1 MNETT
6 PNPTPHY
13 VMSNQ
18 PITRVEFAQAEPGYP
33 WYPVHAWLHRS
44 GLYPLLTPGARSL
57 LDVMLWQAWEQEKAE
72 NSAGGLV
79 IASIEQF
86 AAWCGDTT
94 RTTYRAVGFLLEP
107 PDSVLV
113 ITGNPARLLAK
124 RGPTVWEPLPGRSI
138 ARRKGGKPEPPPI
151 DTGLTRLSQNC
162 HETSAPS
169 RDRARPSH
177 PKEREIKTENQNQ
190 MRGGAQLPVSA
201 IHSRGFGMGWPEWT
215 LFGQR
220 AIAAGDVRGMLADM
234 GLGDPLLSA
243 TTALP
248 ALSCEEIQ
256 RVASDVGADRSIVN
270 PRRRPVAVA
279 WRLHRARG
287 MAMPQS
293 NAGGKAKG
301 VGQVLGNPATN
312 PESVRASVDALGVAA
327 SLEQLRK
334 LRRVGS

>member
-1 MNETT
+1 MTKHNTHIAHDQEIAA
-6 PNPTPHY
+6 
-13 VMSNQ
+13 
-18 PITRVEFAQAEPGYP
+18 ITFAPADPGYP

-44 GLYPLLTPGARSL
+44 GLYPLLPPGARGVIDVL
-57 LDVMLWQAWEQEKAE
+57 LWRDWEQQQ
-72 NSAGGLV
+72 NRDGTPGLV
-79 IASIEQF
+79 IATIDQI
-86 AAWCGDTT
+86 AAWCGDSS
-94 RTTYRAVGFLLEP
+94 RTTFRAVGFLLEP
-107 PDSVLV
+107 TPEVV
-113 ITGNPARLLAK
+113 AITGNPARLLAK

-201 IHSRGFGMGWPEWT
+201 IHSRGFGMEWPEWT

-220 AIAAGDVRGMLADM
+220 SITAGDVRGVLADM
-234 GLGDPLLSA
+234 KLGGPLLDA
-243 TTALP
+243 TAALP
-248 ALSCEEIQ
+248 ALTVAEI
-256 RVASDVGADRSIVN
+256 VTTCADVFADPGVRN
-270 PRRRPVAVA
+270 PLRRPVAVA